1 MVLEE
6 VDVEEV
12 VEELEE
18 VGVLPGPPCTAPTW
32 PTPTSAHQRAPP
44 SSGQDSGTD
53 SRLCF
58 LYLFSWLLYKVSNI
72 NSYIVT
78 IIVVDI
84 YQHLASLVQRFYT
97 IDDGNV
103 TNKNVSSRHNEMI
116 CITIFSLTP
125 TPAKKHLLHGQR
137 SQRFHSTPVPV
148 RKPMSVPDIV

>member
-1 MVLEE
+1 MGFSP
-6 VDVEEV
+6 DPPAR
-12 VEELEE
+12 
-18 VGVLPGPPCTAPTW
+18 LPPDLLQPLHTSGLPRHSARTQVQ
-32 PTPTSAHQRAPP
+32 TPDCVFFIS
-44 SSGQDSGTD
+44 
-53 SRLCF
+53 LC
-58 LYLFSWLLYKVSNI
+58 SWLLYKVSNI

-103 TNKNVSSRHNEMI
+103 TNKKVSSRHNEMI